1 MANADRSA
9 EQFRKMTETPI
20 PKLILSLAAPTILS
34 MLITSIYNLADTF
47 FVGQISTS
55 ASGAVGIVSSLMAI
69 LQALGFMLGHGSGSI
84 ISRSL
89 GSQNTDAA
97 TRFASTSFFTALV
110 FGGIITAAGLLTLPD
125 FMMLLG
131 STETIL
137 PHACAYA
144 RYILLAAGMRQDVPR
159 VGAGMRQDGHAC
171 AYARYIL
178 LAAPIMMSSL
188 VMNNILRYEGKASFA
203 MIGLVT
209 GGLLNIAL
217 DPLFIFGL
225 GMGTAGAGLAT
236 ALSQT
241 ISFCILLSMF
251 LRGKTVSQFRITAV
265 THSPAE
271 FGTILMTGM
280 PSFGRQGLNSIGG
293 MLLNIA
299 ARGYGDAAVAGTSI
313 VSRIFMFI
321 ISVAIGTGQGFQP
334 VAGFN
339 YGARKYHRVQQACL
353 FTMAAS
359 FCFLSV
365 ILTACW
371 FNAETLIRLFR
382 DDPEVTAV
390 ALPAFRFQC
399 FAMLLQPV
407 IVAGNMLFQSIGKS
421 GRATFLAC
429 CRQGVFFIPLIL
441 TLPRVFGLLGVEI
454 CQPIADVLTF
464 FVTVPFLFPFLRQL
478 VRMDESEAAEV

>member
-1 MANADRSA
+1 MTSDDRSA
-9 EQFRKMTETPI
+9 LQFRRMTETPI
-20 PKLILSLAAPTILS
+20 PQLVLSLAAPTILS

-55 ASGAVGIVSSLMAI
+55 ASGAVGVVSSLMAI
-69 LQALGFMLGHGSGSI
+69 IQALGFMLGHGAGTI

-89 GSQNTDAA
+89 GSRDTTAA

-110 FGGIITAAGLLTLPD
+110 FGVVLAVAGLGTLPH

-144 RYILLAAGMRQDVPR
+144 RPIL
-159 VGAGMRQDGHAC
+159 
-171 AYARYIL
+171 I
-178 LAAPIMMSSL
+178 AAPLMISSL

-209 GGLLNIAL
+209 GGMLNIAL
-217 DPLFIFGL
+217 DPLFMFVFGL
-225 GMGTAGAGLAT
+225 GTAGAGIAT
-236 ALSQT
+236 ALSQS

-251 LRGKTVSQFRITAV
+251 LRGKTVSQFRLSAV
-265 THSPAE
+265 TREARD
-271 FGTILMTGM
+271 FGRILLGGA

-293 MLLNIA
+293 MLLNLA
-299 ARGYGDAAVAGTSI
+299 ARSYGDAAVAGMSI

-321 ISVAIGTGQGFQP
+321 ISVAIGVGQGLQP
-334 VAGFN
+334 VASFN
-339 YGARKYHRVQQACL
+339 YGARKYRRVRQAAI
-353 FTMAAS
+353 FTIEAA
-359 FCFLSV
+359 FCMLV
-365 ILTACW
+365 VLVGLCW
-371 FNAETLIRLFR
+371 VNSDALIRLFR
-382 DDPEVTAV
+382 DDPAVTAV
-390 ALPAFRFQC
+390 ALPAFHYQC
-399 FAMLLQPV
+399 LAMLLQPI
-407 IVAGNMLFQSIGKS
+407 IVVANMTFQSVGAS

-441 TLPRVFGLLGVEI
+441 ILPRTHGLFGVEI

-464 FVTVPFLFPFLRQL
+464 LVSLPFLLAFLQQL
-478 VRMDESEAAEV
+478 GRMDDAEQSKTAS

>member
-1 MANADRSA
+1 MTSDDRSA
-9 EQFRKMTETPI
+9 LQFRRMTETPI
-20 PKLILSLAAPTILS
+20 PQLVLSLAAPTILS

-144 RYILLAAGMRQDVPR
+144 RYILLAA
-159 VGAGMRQDGHAC
+159 
-171 AYARYIL
+171 
-178 LAAPIMMSSL
+178 PIMMSSL

-265 THSPAE
+265 TREARD
-271 FGTILMTGM
+271 FGRILLGGA

-293 MLLNIA
+293 MLLNLA
-299 ARGYGDAAVAGTSI
+299 ARGHGDAAVAGMSI

-321 ISVAIGTGQGFQP
+321 ISVAIGVGQGLQP
-334 VAGFN
+334 VASFN
-339 YGARKYHRVQQACL
+339 YGARKYRRVRQAAI
-353 FTMAAS
+353 FTIEAA
-359 FCFLSV
+359 FCMLV
-365 ILTACW
+365 VLVGLCW
-371 FNAETLIRLFR
+371 VNGDVLIRLFR
-382 DDPEVTAV
+382 DDPAVTAV
-390 ALPAFRFQC
+390 ALPAFHYQC
-399 FAMLLQPV
+399 LAMLLQPI
-407 IVAGNMLFQSIGKS
+407 IVVANMTFQSVGAS

-441 TLPRVFGLLGVEI
+441 ILPRTHGLFGVEI

-464 FVTVPFLFPFLRQL
+464 LVSLPFLIAFLQQL
-478 VRMDESEAAEV
+478 GRMDDAEQSKTAS

>member
-1 MANADRSA
+1 MTSDDRSA
-9 EQFRKMTETPI
+9 LQFRRMTETPI
-20 PKLILSLAAPTILS
+20 PQLVLSLAAPTILS

-55 ASGAVGIVSSLMAI
+55 ASGAVGVVSSLMAI
-69 LQALGFMLGHGSGSI
+69 IQALGFMLGHGAGTI

-89 GSQNTDAA
+89 GSRDTTAA

-110 FGGIITAAGLLTLPD
+110 FGVVLAVAGLGTLPH

-144 RYILLAAGMRQDVPR
+144 RPILM
-159 VGAGMRQDGHAC
+159 
-171 AYARYIL
+171 
-178 LAAPIMMSSL
+178 AAPLMISSL

-209 GGLLNIAL
+209 GGVLNIAL
-217 DPLFIFGL
+217 DPLFMFVFGL
-225 GMGTAGAGLAT
+225 GTAGAGIAT
-236 ALSQT
+236 ALSQS

-251 LRGKTVSQFRITAV
+251 LRGKTVSQFRLSAV
-265 THSPAE
+265 TREARD
-271 FGTILMTGM
+271 FGRILLGGA

-293 MLLNIA
+293 MLLNLA
-299 ARGYGDAAVAGTSI
+299 ARSHGDAAVAGMSI

-321 ISVAIGTGQGFQP
+321 ISVAIGVGQGLQP
-334 VAGFN
+334 VASFN
-339 YGARKYHRVQQACL
+339 YGARKYRRVRQAAI
-353 FTMAAS
+353 FTIEAA
-359 FCFLSV
+359 FCMLV
-365 ILTACW
+365 VLVGLCW
-371 FNAETLIRLFR
+371 VNGDALIRLFR
-382 DDPEVTAV
+382 DDPAVTAV
-390 ALPAFRFQC
+390 VLPAFHYQC
-399 FAMLLQPV
+399 LAMLLHPI
-407 IVAGNMLFQSIGKS
+407 IVVANMTFQSVGAS

-441 TLPRVFGLLGVEI
+441 ILPRTHGLFGVEI

-464 FVTVPFLFPFLRQL
+464 LVSLPFLIAFLQQL
-478 VRMDESEAAEV
+478 GRMDDAEQSKTAS

>member
-1 MANADRSA
+1 MTSDDRSA
-9 EQFRKMTETPI
+9 LQFRRMTETPI
-20 PKLILSLAAPTILS
+20 PQLILSLAAPTILS

-55 ASGAVGIVSSLMAI
+55 ASGAVGVVSSLMAI
-69 LQALGFMLGHGSGSI
+69 IQALGFMLGHGAGTI

-89 GSQNTDAA
+89 GSRDTTAA

-110 FGGIITAAGLLTLPD
+110 FGVVLAVAGLGTLPH

-144 RYILLAAGMRQDVPR
+144 RPIL
-159 VGAGMRQDGHAC
+159 
-171 AYARYIL
+171 I
-178 LAAPIMMSSL
+178 AAPLMISSL

-251 LRGKTVSQFRITAV
+251 LRGKTVSQFRLSAV
-265 THSPAE
+265 TREARD
-271 FGTILMTGM
+271 FGRILLGGA

-293 MLLNIA
+293 MLLNLA
-299 ARGYGDAAVAGTSI
+299 ARSYGDAAVAGMSI

-321 ISVAIGTGQGFQP
+321 ISVAIGVGQGLQP
-334 VAGFN
+334 VASFN
-339 YGARKYHRVQQACL
+339 YGARKYRRVRQAAI
-353 FTMAAS
+353 FTIEAA
-359 FCFLSV
+359 FCMLV
-365 ILTACW
+365 VLVGLCW
-371 FNAETLIRLFR
+371 VNGDVLIRLFR
-382 DDPEVTAV
+382 DDPAVTAV
-390 ALPAFRFQC
+390 ALPAFHYQC
-399 FAMLLQPV
+399 LAMLLQPI
-407 IVAGNMLFQSIGKS
+407 IVVANMTFQSVGAS

-441 TLPRVFGLLGVEI
+441 ILPRTHGLFGVEI

-464 FVTVPFLFPFLRQL
+464 LVSLPFLIAFLQQL
-478 VRMDESEAAEV
+478 GRMDDAEQSKTAS

>member
-1 MANADRSA
+1 MTSDDRSA
-9 EQFRKMTETPI
+9 LQFRRMTETPI
-20 PKLILSLAAPTILS
+20 PQLILSLAAPTILS

-55 ASGAVGIVSSLMAI
+55 ASGAVGVVSSLMAI
-69 LQALGFMLGHGSGSI
+69 IQALGFMLGHGAGTI

-89 GSQNTDAA
+89 GSRDTTAA

-110 FGGIITAAGLLTLPD
+110 FGVVLAVAGLGTLPH

-144 RYILLAAGMRQDVPR
+144 RPIL
-159 VGAGMRQDGHAC
+159 
-171 AYARYIL
+171 I
-178 LAAPIMMSSL
+178 AAPLMISSL

-209 GGLLNIAL
+209 GGVLNIAL
-217 DPLFIFGL
+217 DPLFMFVFGL
-225 GMGTAGAGLAT
+225 GTAGAGIAT
-236 ALSQT
+236 ALSQS

-251 LRGKTVSQFRITAV
+251 LRGKTVSQFRLSTV
-265 THSPAE
+265 TREARD
-271 FGTILMTGM
+271 FGRILLGGA

-293 MLLNIA
+293 MLLNLA
-299 ARGYGDAAVAGTSI
+299 ARSYGDAAVAGMSI

-321 ISVAIGTGQGFQP
+321 ISVAIGVGQGLQP
-334 VAGFN
+334 VASFN
-339 YGARKYHRVQQACL
+339 YGARKYRRVRQAAI
-353 FTMAAS
+353 FTIEAA
-359 FCFLSV
+359 FCMLV
-365 ILTACW
+365 VLVGLCW
-371 FNAETLIRLFR
+371 VNGDALIRLFR
-382 DDPEVTAV
+382 DDPAVTAV
-390 ALPAFRFQC
+390 ALPAFHYQC
-399 FAMLLQPV
+399 LAMLLQPI
-407 IVAGNMLFQSIGKS
+407 IVVANMTFQSVGAS

-441 TLPRVFGLLGVEI
+441 ILPRTHGLFGVEI

-464 FVTVPFLFPFLRQL
+464 LVSLPFLIAFLQQL
-478 VRMDESEAAEV
+478 GRMDDAEQSKTAS

>member
-1 MANADRSA
+1 MTSDDRSA
-9 EQFRKMTETPI
+9 LQFRRMTETPI
-20 PKLILSLAAPTILS
+20 PQLVLSLAAPTILS

-55 ASGAVGIVSSLMAI
+55 ASGAVGVVSSLMAI
-69 LQALGFMLGHGSGSI
+69 IQALGFMLGHGAGTI

-89 GSQNTDAA
+89 GSRDTTAA

-110 FGGIITAAGLLTLPD
+110 FGVVLAVAGLGTLPH

-144 RYILLAAGMRQDVPR
+144 RPIL
-159 VGAGMRQDGHAC
+159 
-171 AYARYIL
+171 I
-178 LAAPIMMSSL
+178 AAPLMISSL

-251 LRGKTVSQFRITAV
+251 LRGKTVSQFRLSAV
-265 THSPAE
+265 TREARD
-271 FGTILMTGM
+271 FGRILLGGA

-293 MLLNIA
+293 MLLNLA
-299 ARGYGDAAVAGTSI
+299 ARGYGDAAVAGMSI

-321 ISVAIGTGQGFQP
+321 ISVAIGVGQGLQP
-334 VAGFN
+334 VASFN
-339 YGARKYHRVQQACL
+339 YGARKYRRVRQAAI
-353 FTMAAS
+353 FTIEAA
-359 FCFLSV
+359 FCMLV
-365 ILTACW
+365 VLVGLCW
-371 FNAETLIRLFR
+371 VNGDALIRLFR
-382 DDPEVTAV
+382 DDPAVTAV
-390 ALPAFRFQC
+390 ALPAFHYQC
-399 FAMLLQPV
+399 LAMLLHPI
-407 IVAGNMLFQSIGKS
+407 IVVANMTFQSVGAS

-441 TLPRVFGLLGVEI
+441 ILPRTHGLFGVEI

-464 FVTVPFLFPFLRQL
+464 LVSLPFLLAFLQQL
-478 VRMDESEAAEV
+478 GRMDDAEQSKTAS

>member
-1 MANADRSA
+1 MSTEDRTA
-9 EQFRKMTETPI
+9 QQFRKMTETPI

-55 ASGAVGIVSSLMAI
+55 ASGAVGVVSSLMAI
-69 LQALGFMLGHGSGSI
+69 IQALGFMLGHGAGSI

-89 GSQNTDAA
+89 GSQNTKAA
-97 TRFASTSFFTALV
+97 TRFASTSFFTALT
-110 FGGIITAAGLLTLPD
+110 FGLILAAVGLTTLPH

-144 RYILLAAGMRQDVPR
+144 RPIL
-159 VGAGMRQDGHAC
+159 
-171 AYARYIL
+171 I
-178 LAAPIMMSSL
+178 AAPLMMSSL

-209 GGLLNIAL
+209 GGVLNMVL
-217 DPLFIFGL
+217 DPVFIFGFGL
-225 GMGTAGAGLAT
+225 GTAGAGIAT
-236 ALSQT
+236 ALSQS

-251 LRGKTVSQFRITAV
+251 LRGKTVSQFQLSAV
-265 THSPAE
+265 TRSPAE
-271 FGTILMTGM
+271 FGTILMTGL

-299 ARGYGDAAVAGTSI
+299 ARSYGDAAVAGMSI

-339 YGARKYHRVQQACL
+339 YGARKYRRVEKACV
-353 FTMAAS
+353 FTICAS

-365 ILTACW
+365 IIAACW
-371 FNAETLIRLFR
+371 FNAEALIKLFR
-382 DDPEVTAV
+382 DDPEVTAI
-390 ALPAFRFQC
+390 ALPAFRYQC
-399 FAMLLQPV
+399 FACFLQPV

-441 TLPRVFGLLGVEI
+441 TLPRMFGLLGIEI

-464 FVTVPFLFPFLRQL
+464 VVTVPFLFPFLHQL
-478 VRMDESEAAEV
+478 VKMEEAETAKA

>member
-1 MANADRSA
+1 MTSDDRSA
-9 EQFRKMTETPI
+9 LQFRRMTETPI
-20 PKLILSLAAPTILS
+20 PQLILSLAAPTILS

-55 ASGAVGIVSSLMAI
+55 ASGAVGVVSSLMAI
-69 LQALGFMLGHGSGSI
+69 IQALGFMLGHGAGTI

-89 GSQNTDAA
+89 GNRDTTAA

-110 FGGIITAAGLLTLPD
+110 FGVVLAVAGLGTLPH

-144 RYILLAAGMRQDVPR
+144 RPIL
-159 VGAGMRQDGHAC
+159 
-171 AYARYIL
+171 I
-178 LAAPIMMSSL
+178 AAPLMISSL

-209 GGLLNIAL
+209 GGVLNIAL
-217 DPLFIFGL
+217 DPLFMFVFGL
-225 GMGTAGAGLAT
+225 GTAGSGIAT
-236 ALSQT
+236 ALSQS

-251 LRGKTVSQFRITAV
+251 LRGKTVSQFRLSTV
-265 THSPAE
+265 TREARD
-271 FGTILMTGM
+271 FGRILLGGA

-293 MLLNIA
+293 MLLNLA
-299 ARGYGDAAVAGTSI
+299 ARSYGDAAVAGMSI

-321 ISVAIGTGQGFQP
+321 ISVAIGVGQGLQP
-334 VAGFN
+334 VASFN
-339 YGARKYHRVQQACL
+339 YGARKYRRVRQAAI
-353 FTMAAS
+353 FTIEAA
-359 FCFLSV
+359 FCMLV
-365 ILTACW
+365 VLVGLCW
-371 FNAETLIRLFR
+371 VNGDALVRLFR
-382 DDPEVTAV
+382 DDPAVTAV
-390 ALPAFRFQC
+390 ALPAFHYQC
-399 FAMLLQPV
+399 LAMLLQPI
-407 IVAGNMLFQSIGKS
+407 IVVANMTFQSVGAS

-441 TLPRVFGLLGVEI
+441 ILPRTHGLFGVEI

-464 FVTVPFLFPFLRQL
+464 LVSLPFLIEFLQQL
-478 VRMDESEAAEV
+478 GRMDDAEQSKTAS

>member
-55 ASGAVGIVSSLMAI
+55 ASGAVGVVSSLMAI
-69 LQALGFMLGHGSGSI
+69 IQALGFMLGHGAGTI

-89 GSQNTDAA
+89 GSRDTTAA

-110 FGGIITAAGLLTLPD
+110 FGVVLAVAGLGTLPH

-144 RYILLAAGMRQDVPR
+144 RPIL
-159 VGAGMRQDGHAC
+159 
-171 AYARYIL
+171 I
-178 LAAPIMMSSL
+178 AAPLMISSL

-209 GGLLNIAL
+209 GGVLNIAL
-217 DPLFIFGL
+217 DPLFMFVFGL
-225 GMGTAGAGLAT
+225 GTAGAGIAT
-236 ALSQT
+236 ALSQS

-251 LRGKTVSQFRITAV
+251 LRGKTVSQFRLSAV
-265 THSPAE
+265 TREARD
-271 FGTILMTGM
+271 FGRILLGGA

-293 MLLNIA
+293 MLLNLA
-299 ARGYGDAAVAGTSI
+299 ARSYGDAAVAGMSI

-339 YGARKYHRVQQACL
+339 YGAQKYRRVQQACL

-478 VRMDESEAAEV
+478 VRMDEAEAAKA

>member
-1 MANADRSA
+1 MSA
-9 EQFRKMTETPI
+9 EDRTAQQFRKMTETPI

-55 ASGAVGIVSSLMAI
+55 ASGAVGVVSSLMAI
-69 LQALGFMLGHGSGSI
+69 IQALGFMLGHGAGSI

-89 GSQNTDAA
+89 GSQNTKAA
-97 TRFASTSFFTALV
+97 TRFASTSFFTALT
-110 FGGIITAAGLLTLPD
+110 FGLILAAVGLTTLPH

-144 RYILLAAGMRQDVPR
+144 RPIL
-159 VGAGMRQDGHAC
+159 
-171 AYARYIL
+171 I
-178 LAAPIMMSSL
+178 AAPLMMSSL

-209 GGLLNIAL
+209 GGVLNMVL
-217 DPLFIFGL
+217 DPVFIFGFGL
-225 GMGTAGAGLAT
+225 GTAGAGIAT
-236 ALSQT
+236 ALSQS

-251 LRGKTVSQFRITAV
+251 LRGKTVSQFQLSAV
-265 THSPAE
+265 TRSPAE
-271 FGTILMTGM
+271 FGTILMTGL

-299 ARGYGDAAVAGTSI
+299 ARSYGDAAVAGMSI

-321 ISVAIGTGQGFQP
+321 ISVAVGTGQGFQP

-339 YGARKYHRVQQACL
+339 YGARKYRRVEKACV
-353 FTMAAS
+353 FTMCAS

-365 ILTACW
+365 IIAACW
-371 FNAETLIRLFR
+371 FNAEALIKLFR
-382 DDPEVTAV
+382 DDPEVTAI
-390 ALPAFRFQC
+390 ALPAFRYQC
-399 FAMLLQPV
+399 FACFLQPV

-441 TLPRVFGLLGVEI
+441 TLPRMFGLLGIEI

-464 FVTVPFLFPFLRQL
+464 VVTVPFLFPFLHQL
-478 VRMDESEAAEV
+478 VKMEEAETAKA

>member
-1 MANADRSA
+1 MSA
-9 EQFRKMTETPI
+9 EDRTAQQFRKMTETPI

-55 ASGAVGIVSSLMAI
+55 ASGAVGVVSSLMAI
-69 LQALGFMLGHGSGSI
+69 IQALGFMLGHGAGSI

-89 GSQNTDAA
+89 GSQNTKAA
-97 TRFASTSFFTALV
+97 TRFASTSFFTALT
-110 FGGIITAAGLLTLPD
+110 FGLILAAVGLTTLPH

-144 RYILLAAGMRQDVPR
+144 RPIL
-159 VGAGMRQDGHAC
+159 
-171 AYARYIL
+171 I
-178 LAAPIMMSSL
+178 AAPLMMSSL

-209 GGLLNIAL
+209 GGVLNMVL
-217 DPLFIFGL
+217 DPVFIFGFGL
-225 GMGTAGAGLAT
+225 GTAGAGIAT
-236 ALSQT
+236 ALSQS

-251 LRGKTVSQFRITAV
+251 LRGKTVSQFQLSAV

-271 FGTILMTGM
+271 FGTILTTGL

-299 ARGYGDAAVAGTSI
+299 ARSYGDAAVAGMSI

-339 YGARKYHRVQQACL
+339 YGARKYRRVEKACV
-353 FTMAAS
+353 FTMCAS

-365 ILTACW
+365 IIAACW
-371 FNAETLIRLFR
+371 FNAEALIKLFR
-382 DDPEVTAV
+382 DDPEVTAI
-390 ALPAFRFQC
+390 ALPAFRYQC
-399 FAMLLQPV
+399 FACFLQPV

-441 TLPRVFGLLGVEI
+441 TLPRMFGLLGIEI

-464 FVTVPFLFPFLRQL
+464 VVTVPFLFPFLHQL
-478 VRMDESEAAEV
+478 VKMEEAETAKA

>member
-1 MANADRSA
+1 
-9 EQFRKMTETPI
+9 
-20 PKLILSLAAPTILS
+20 
-34 MLITSIYNLADTF
+34 
-47 FVGQISTS
+47 
-55 ASGAVGIVSSLMAI
+55 
-69 LQALGFMLGHGSGSI
+69 MLGHGAGSI

-89 GSQNTDAA
+89 GSQNTKAA
-97 TRFASTSFFTALV
+97 TRFASTSFFTALT
-110 FGGIITAAGLLTLPD
+110 FGLILAAVGLTALPH

-144 RYILLAAGMRQDVPR
+144 RPIL
-159 VGAGMRQDGHAC
+159 
-171 AYARYIL
+171 I
-178 LAAPIMMSSL
+178 AAPLMMSSL

-209 GGLLNIAL
+209 GGVLNMVL
-217 DPLFIFGL
+217 DPVFIFGFGL
-225 GMGTAGAGLAT
+225 GTAGAGIAT
-236 ALSQT
+236 ALSQS

-251 LRGKTVSQFRITAV
+251 LRGKTVSQFQLSAV
-265 THSPAE
+265 TRSPAE
-271 FGTILMTGM
+271 FGTILMTGL

-299 ARGYGDAAVAGTSI
+299 ARSYGDAAVAGMSI

-321 ISVAIGTGQGFQP
+321 ISVAIGTGQGSHP

-339 YGARKYHRVQQACL
+339 YGARKYRRVEKACV
-353 FTMAAS
+353 FTMCAS

-365 ILTACW
+365 IIAACW
-371 FNAETLIRLFR
+371 FNAEALIKLFR
-382 DDPEVTAV
+382 DDPEVTAI
-390 ALPAFRFQC
+390 ALPAFRYQC
-399 FAMLLQPV
+399 FACFLQPV

-441 TLPRVFGLLGVEI
+441 TLPRMLGLLGIEI

-464 FVTVPFLFPFLRQL
+464 VVTVPFLFPFLHQL
-478 VRMDESEAAEV
+478 VKMEEAETAKA

>member
-69 LQALGFMLGHGSGSI
+69 IQALGFMLGHGSGSI

-137 PHACAYA
+137 P
-144 RYILLAAGMRQDVPR
+144 
-159 VGAGMRQDGHAC
+159 HAC

-299 ARGYGDAAVAGTSI
+299 ARGYGDAAVAGMSI

-339 YGARKYHRVQQACL
+339 YGAKKYHRVQQACL

-365 ILTACW
+365 ILTVCW

-390 ALPAFRFQC
+390 ALPAFRYQC

-454 CQPIADVLTF
+454 CQPIA
-464 FVTVPFLFPFLRQL
+464 
-478 VRMDESEAAEV
+478 EC

>member
-1 MANADRSA
+1 MTSDDRSA
-9 EQFRKMTETPI
+9 LQFRRMTETPI
-20 PKLILSLAAPTILS
+20 PQLVLSLAAPTILS

-55 ASGAVGIVSSLMAI
+55 ASGAVGVVSSLMAI
-69 LQALGFMLGHGSGSI
+69 IQALGFMLGHGAGTI

-89 GSQNTDAA
+89 GSRDTTAA

-110 FGGIITAAGLLTLPD
+110 FGVVLAVAGLGTLPH

-144 RYILLAAGMRQDVPR
+144 RPIR
-159 VGAGMRQDGHAC
+159 
-171 AYARYIL
+171 I
-178 LAAPIMMSSL
+178 AAPLMISSL

-209 GGLLNIAL
+209 GGVLNIAL
-217 DPLFIFGL
+217 DPLFMFVFGL
-225 GMGTAGAGLAT
+225 GTAGAGIAT
-236 ALSQT
+236 ALSQS

-251 LRGKTVSQFRITAV
+251 LRGKTVSQFRLSAV
-265 THSPAE
+265 TREARD
-271 FGTILMTGM
+271 FGRILLGGA

-293 MLLNIA
+293 MLLNLA
-299 ARGYGDAAVAGTSI
+299 ARSYGDAAVAGMSI

-321 ISVAIGTGQGFQP
+321 ISVAIGVGQGLQP
-334 VAGFN
+334 VASFN
-339 YGARKYHRVQQACL
+339 YGARKYRRVRQAAI
-353 FTMAAS
+353 FTIEAA
-359 FCFLSV
+359 FCMLV
-365 ILTACW
+365 VLVGLCW
-371 FNAETLIRLFR
+371 VNGDALIRLFR
-382 DDPEVTAV
+382 DDPAVTAV
-390 ALPAFRFQC
+390 ALPAFHYQC
-399 FAMLLQPV
+399 LAMLLQPI
-407 IVAGNMLFQSIGKS
+407 IVVANMTFQSVGAS

-441 TLPRVFGLLGVEI
+441 ILPRTHGLFGVEI

-464 FVTVPFLFPFLRQL
+464 LVSLPFLIAFLQQL
-478 VRMDESEAAEV
+478 GRMDDAEQSKTAS

>member
-1 MANADRSA
+1 MTSDDRSA
-9 EQFRKMTETPI
+9 LQFRRMTETPI
-20 PKLILSLAAPTILS
+20 PQLVLSLAAPTILS

-55 ASGAVGIVSSLMAI
+55 ASGAVGVVSSLMAI
-69 LQALGFMLGHGSGSI
+69 IQALGFMLGHGAGTI

-89 GSQNTDAA
+89 GSRDTTAA

-110 FGGIITAAGLLTLPD
+110 FGVMLAVAGLGTLPH

-144 RYILLAAGMRQDVPR
+144 RPIL
-159 VGAGMRQDGHAC
+159 
-171 AYARYIL
+171 I
-178 LAAPIMMSSL
+178 AAPLMISSL

-209 GGLLNIAL
+209 GGVLNIAL
-217 DPLFIFGL
+217 DPLFMFVFGL
-225 GMGTAGAGLAT
+225 GTAGAGIAT
-236 ALSQT
+236 ALSQS

-251 LRGKTVSQFRITAV
+251 LRGKTVSQFRLSAV
-265 THSPAE
+265 TREARD
-271 FGTILMTGM
+271 FGRILLGGA

-293 MLLNIA
+293 MLLNLA
-299 ARGYGDAAVAGTSI
+299 ARGYGDAAVAGMSI

-321 ISVAIGTGQGFQP
+321 ISVAIGVGQGLQP
-334 VAGFN
+334 VASFN
-339 YGARKYHRVQQACL
+339 YGARKYRRVRQAAI
-353 FTMAAS
+353 FTIEAA
-359 FCFLSV
+359 FCMLV
-365 ILTACW
+365 VLVGLCW
-371 FNAETLIRLFR
+371 VNGDALIRLFR
-382 DDPEVTAV
+382 DDPAVTAV
-390 ALPAFRFQC
+390 ALPAFHYQC
-399 FAMLLQPV
+399 LAMLLPPI
-407 IVAGNMLFQSIGKS
+407 IVVANMTFQSVGAS

-441 TLPRVFGLLGVEI
+441 ILPRTHGLFGVEI

-464 FVTVPFLFPFLRQL
+464 LVSLPFLIAFLQQL
-478 VRMDESEAAEV
+478 GRMDDAEQSKTAS

>member
-1 MANADRSA
+1 MTSDDRSA
-9 EQFRKMTETPI
+9 LQFRRMTETPI
-20 PKLILSLAAPTILS
+20 PQLVLSLAAPTILS

-55 ASGAVGIVSSLMAI
+55 ASGAVGVVSSLMAI
-69 LQALGFMLGHGSGSI
+69 IQALGFMLGHGAGTI

-89 GSQNTDAA
+89 GSRDTTAA

-110 FGGIITAAGLLTLPD
+110 FGVVLAVAGLGTLPH

-144 RYILLAAGMRQDVPR
+144 RPIL
-159 VGAGMRQDGHAC
+159 
-171 AYARYIL
+171 I
-178 LAAPIMMSSL
+178 AAPLMISSL

-209 GGLLNIAL
+209 GGVLNIAL
-217 DPLFIFGL
+217 DPLFMFVFGL
-225 GMGTAGAGLAT
+225 GTAGAGIAT
-236 ALSQT
+236 ALSQS

-251 LRGKTVSQFRITAV
+251 LRGKTVSQFRLSAV
-265 THSPAE
+265 TREARD
-271 FGTILMTGM
+271 FGRILLGGA

-293 MLLNIA
+293 MLLNLA
-299 ARGYGDAAVAGTSI
+299 ARSYGDAAVAGMSI

-321 ISVAIGTGQGFQP
+321 ISVAIGVGQGLQP
-334 VAGFN
+334 VASFN
-339 YGARKYHRVQQACL
+339 YGARKYRRVRQAAI
-353 FTMAAS
+353 FTIEAA
-359 FCFLSV
+359 FCMLV
-365 ILTACW
+365 VLVGLCW
-371 FNAETLIRLFR
+371 VNGDALIRLFR
-382 DDPEVTAV
+382 DDPAVTAV
-390 ALPAFRFQC
+390 ALPAFHYQC
-399 FAMLLQPV
+399 LAMLLHPI
-407 IVAGNMLFQSIGKS
+407 IVVANMAFQSVGAS

-441 TLPRVFGLLGVEI
+441 ILPRTHGLFGVEI

-464 FVTVPFLFPFLRQL
+464 LVSLPFLLAFLQQL
-478 VRMDESEAAEV
+478 GRMDDAEQAKASS

>member
-1 MANADRSA
+1 MSA
-9 EQFRKMTETPI
+9 EDRTAQQFRKMTETPI

-55 ASGAVGIVSSLMAI
+55 ASGAVGVVSSLMAI
-69 LQALGFMLGHGSGSI
+69 IQALGFMLGHGAGSI

-89 GSQNTDAA
+89 GSQNTKAA

-110 FGGIITAAGLLTLPD
+110 FGDIITAAGLLTLPD

-144 RYILLAAGMRQDVPR
+144 RPIL
-159 VGAGMRQDGHAC
+159 
-171 AYARYIL
+171 I
-178 LAAPIMMSSL
+178 AAPLMMSSL

-209 GGLLNIAL
+209 GGVLNMVL
-217 DPLFIFGL
+217 DPVFIFGFGL
-225 GMGTAGAGLAT
+225 GTAGAGIAT
-236 ALSQT
+236 ALSQS

-251 LRGKTVSQFRITAV
+251 LRGKTVSQFQLSAV
-265 THSPAE
+265 TRSPAE

-299 ARGYGDAAVAGTSI
+299 ARGYGDAAVAGMSI

-339 YGARKYHRVQQACL
+339 YGARKYRRVEKACV
-353 FTMAAS
+353 FTMCAS

-365 ILTACW
+365 IIAACW
-371 FNAETLIRLFR
+371 FNAEALIKLFR
-382 DDPEVTAV
+382 DDPEVTAI
-390 ALPAFRFQC
+390 ALPAFRYQC
-399 FAMLLQPV
+399 FACFLQPV

-441 TLPRVFGLLGVEI
+441 TLPRMFGLLGIEI

-464 FVTVPFLFPFLRQL
+464 VVTVPFLFPFLHQL
-478 VRMDESEAAEV
+478 VKTEEAETAKV

>member
-1 MANADRSA
+1 MASN
-9 EQFRKMTETPI
+9 ELNIQQYKKMTETPI
-20 PKLILSLAAPTILS
+20 PKLILGLAAPTILS

-144 RYILLAAGMRQDVPR
+144 RYILLAA
-159 VGAGMRQDGHAC
+159 
-171 AYARYIL
+171 
-178 LAAPIMMSSL
+178 PIMMSSL

-265 THSPAE
+265 TRSPAE

-299 ARGYGDAAVAGTSI
+299 ARGYGDAAVAGMSI

-321 ISVAIGTGQGFQP
+321 LSVVIGVGQGLQP
-334 VAGFN
+334 VAAFN
-339 YGARKYHRVQQACL
+339 YGAHKFRRVRQAAI
-353 FTMAAS
+353 FTMGAA
-359 FCFLSV
+359 FCMLV
-365 ILTACW
+365 VLVALCW
-371 FNAETLIRLFR
+371 VDSDALIRLFR

-390 ALPAFRFQC
+390 ALPAFHYQC
-399 FAMLLQPV
+399 LAILLQPV
-407 IVAGNMLFQSIGKS
+407 IVVANMTFQSVGKA

-441 TLPRVFGLLGVEI
+441 ILPRTLGLMGVET
-454 CQPIADVLTF
+454 CQPIADVFTF
-464 FVTVPFLFPFLRQL
+464 IVSLPFLLAFLNQL
-478 VRMDESEAAEV
+478 SRMDDAEKARSAS

>member
-69 LQALGFMLGHGSGSI
+69 IQALGFMLGHGSGSI

-144 RYILLAAGMRQDVPR
+144 RYILLAA
-159 VGAGMRQDGHAC
+159 
-171 AYARYIL
+171 
-178 LAAPIMMSSL
+178 PIMMSSL

-209 GGLLNIAL
+209 GGVLNIAL
-217 DPLFIFGL
+217 DPLFMFVFGL
-225 GMGTAGAGLAT
+225 GTAGAGIAT
-236 ALSQT
+236 ALSQS

-251 LRGKTVSQFRITAV
+251 LRGKTVSQFRLSTV
-265 THSPAE
+265 TREARD
-271 FGTILMTGM
+271 FGRILLGGA

-293 MLLNIA
+293 MLLNLA
-299 ARGYGDAAVAGTSI
+299 ARSYGDAAVAGMSI

-321 ISVAIGTGQGFQP
+321 ISVAIGVGQGLQP
-334 VAGFN
+334 VASFN
-339 YGARKYHRVQQACL
+339 YGARKYRRVRQAAI
-353 FTMAAS
+353 FTIEAA
-359 FCFLSV
+359 FCMLV
-365 ILTACW
+365 VLVGLCW
-371 FNAETLIRLFR
+371 VNGDALVRLFR
-382 DDPEVTAV
+382 DDPAVTAV
-390 ALPAFRFQC
+390 ALPAFHYQC
-399 FAMLLQPV
+399 LAMLLQPI
-407 IVAGNMLFQSIGKS
+407 IVVANMTFQSVGAS

-441 TLPRVFGLLGVEI
+441 ILPRTHGLFGVEI

-464 FVTVPFLFPFLRQL
+464 LVSLPFLIEFLQQL
-478 VRMDESEAAEV
+478 GRMDDAEQSKTAS

>member
-1 MANADRSA
+1 MTSDDRSA
-9 EQFRKMTETPI
+9 LQFRRMTETPI
-20 PKLILSLAAPTILS
+20 PQLILSLAAPTILS

-144 RYILLAAGMRQDVPR
+144 RYILLAA
-159 VGAGMRQDGHAC
+159 
-171 AYARYIL
+171 
-178 LAAPIMMSSL
+178 PIMMSSL

-217 DPLFIFGL
+217 DPLLIFGL

-251 LRGKTVSQFRITAV
+251 LRGKTVSQFRLSTV
-265 THSPAE
+265 TREARD
-271 FGTILMTGM
+271 FGRILLGGA

-293 MLLNIA
+293 MLLNLA
-299 ARGYGDAAVAGTSI
+299 ARSYGDAAVAGMSI

-321 ISVAIGTGQGFQP
+321 ISVAIGVGQGLQP
-334 VAGFN
+334 VASFN
-339 YGARKYHRVQQACL
+339 YGARKYRRVRQAAI
-353 FTMAAS
+353 FTIEAA
-359 FCFLSV
+359 FCMLV
-365 ILTACW
+365 VLVGLCW
-371 FNAETLIRLFR
+371 VNGDALVRLFR
-382 DDPEVTAV
+382 DDPAVTAV
-390 ALPAFRFQC
+390 ALPAFHYQC
-399 FAMLLQPV
+399 LAMLLQPI
-407 IVAGNMLFQSIGKS
+407 IVVANMTFQSVGAS

-441 TLPRVFGLLGVEI
+441 ILPRTHGLFGVEI

-464 FVTVPFLFPFLRQL
+464 LVSLPFLIEFLQQL
-478 VRMDESEAAEV
+478 GRMDDAEQSKTAS

>member
-1 MANADRSA
+1 MTSDDRSA
-9 EQFRKMTETPI
+9 LQFRQMTETPI
-20 PKLILSLAAPTILS
+20 PQLILSLATPTILS

-55 ASGAVGIVSSLMAI
+55 ASGAVGVVSSLMAI
-69 LQALGFMLGHGSGSI
+69 IQALGFMLGHGAGTI

-89 GSQNTDAA
+89 GSRDTTAA

-110 FGGIITAAGLLTLPD
+110 FGVVLAVAGLGTLPH

-144 RYILLAAGMRQDVPR
+144 RPIL
-159 VGAGMRQDGHAC
+159 
-171 AYARYIL
+171 I
-178 LAAPIMMSSL
+178 AAPLMISSL

-265 THSPAE
+265 TREARD
-271 FGTILMTGM
+271 FGRILLGGA

-293 MLLNIA
+293 MLLNLA
-299 ARGYGDAAVAGTSI
+299 ARGYGDAAVAGMSI

-321 ISVAIGTGQGFQP
+321 ISVAIGVGQGLQP
-334 VAGFN
+334 VASFN
-339 YGARKYHRVQQACL
+339 YGARKYRRVRQAAI
-353 FTMAAS
+353 FTIEAA
-359 FCFLSV
+359 FCMLV
-365 ILTACW
+365 VLVGLCW
-371 FNAETLIRLFR
+371 VNGDALIRLFR
-382 DDPEVTAV
+382 DDPAVTAV
-390 ALPAFRFQC
+390 ALPAFHYQC
-399 FAMLLQPV
+399 LAMLLHPI
-407 IVAGNMLFQSIGKS
+407 IVVANMTFQSVGAS

-441 TLPRVFGLLGVEI
+441 ILPRTHGLFGVEI

-464 FVTVPFLFPFLRQL
+464 LVSLPFLLAFLQQL
-478 VRMDESEAAEV
+478 GRMDDAEQSKTAS

>member
-110 FGGIITAAGLLTLPD
+110 FGGIITVAGLLTLPD

-137 PHACAYA
+137 P
-144 RYILLAAGMRQDVPR
+144 
-159 VGAGMRQDGHAC
+159 HAC

-251 LRGKTVSQFRITAV
+251 LRGKTVSQFRLSAV
-265 THSPAE
+265 TREARD
-271 FGTILMTGM
+271 FGRILLGGA

-293 MLLNIA
+293 MLLNLA
-299 ARGYGDAAVAGTSI
+299 ARGYGDAAVAGMSI

-321 ISVAIGTGQGFQP
+321 ISVAIGVGQGLQP
-334 VAGFN
+334 VASFN
-339 YGARKYHRVQQACL
+339 YGARKYRRVRQAAI
-353 FTMAAS
+353 FTIEAA
-359 FCFLSV
+359 FCMLV
-365 ILTACW
+365 VLVGLCW
-371 FNAETLIRLFR
+371 VNGDVLVRLFR
-382 DDPEVTAV
+382 DDPAVTAV
-390 ALPAFRFQC
+390 ALPAFHYQC
-399 FAMLLQPV
+399 LAMLLQPI
-407 IVAGNMLFQSIGKS
+407 IVVANMTFQSVGAS

-441 TLPRVFGLLGVEI
+441 ILPRTHGLFGVEI

-464 FVTVPFLFPFLRQL
+464 LVSLPFLLAFLQQL
-478 VRMDESEAAEV
+478 GRMDDAEQSKTAS

>member
-1 MANADRSA
+1 MSA
-9 EQFRKMTETPI
+9 EDRTAQQFRKMTETPI

-55 ASGAVGIVSSLMAI
+55 ASGAVGVVSSLMAI
-69 LQALGFMLGHGSGSI
+69 IQALGFMLGHGAGSI

-89 GSQNTDAA
+89 GSQNTKAA
-97 TRFASTSFFTALV
+97 TRFASTSFFTALT
-110 FGGIITAAGLLTLPD
+110 FGLILAAVGLTTLPH
-125 FMMLLG
+125 FMMQLG

-144 RYILLAAGMRQDVPR
+144 RPIL
-159 VGAGMRQDGHAC
+159 
-171 AYARYIL
+171 I
-178 LAAPIMMSSL
+178 AAPLMMSSL

-209 GGLLNIAL
+209 GGVLNMVL
-217 DPLFIFGL
+217 DPVFIFGFGL
-225 GMGTAGAGLAT
+225 GTAGAGIAT
-236 ALSQT
+236 ALSQS

-265 THSPAE
+265 TRSPAE
-271 FGTILMTGM
+271 FGTILMTGL

-299 ARGYGDAAVAGTSI
+299 ARSYGDAAVAGMSI

-321 ISVAIGTGQGFQP
+321 ISVAVGTGQGFQP

-339 YGARKYHRVQQACL
+339 YGARKYRRVEKACV
-353 FTMAAS
+353 FTMCAS

-365 ILTACW
+365 IIAACW
-371 FNAETLIRLFR
+371 FNAEALIKLFR
-382 DDPEVTAV
+382 DDPEVTAI
-390 ALPAFRFQC
+390 ALPAFRYQC
-399 FAMLLQPV
+399 FACFLQPV

-441 TLPRVFGLLGVEI
+441 TLPRAFGLLGVEI

-464 FVTVPFLFPFLRQL
+464 FVTVPFLFPFLHQL
-478 VRMDESEAAEV
+478 VKMEEAETAKA

>member
-1 MANADRSA
+1 MQTKDRSA
-9 EQFRKMTETPI
+9 LQFEKMTQTPV

-47 FVGQISTS
+47 FVGQLSTS

-69 LQALGFMLGHGSGSI
+69 IQALGFMLGHGAGGI

-89 GSQNTDAA
+89 GSQDTHAA
-97 TRFASTSFFTALV
+97 TKFASTSFFTALT
-110 FGGIITAAGLLTLPD
+110 FGAILALCGLATLPD

-144 RYILLAAGMRQDVPR
+144 RPILF
-159 VGAGMRQDGHAC
+159 
-171 AYARYIL
+171 
-178 LAAPIMMSSL
+178 AAPLMMSSL

-209 GGLLNIAL
+209 GGVLNIVL

-225 GMGTAGAGLAT
+225 GMGTAGAGIAT
-236 ALSQT
+236 ALSQA
-241 ISFCILLSMF
+241 ISFGILLSMF
-251 LRGKTVSQFRITAV
+251 LRGRTVSQFRITAV
-265 THSPAE
+265 TRSAQE
-271 FGTILMTGM
+271 FGTILFTGL

-299 ARGYGDAAVAGTSI
+299 ARSYGDAAVAGMSI

-321 ISVAIGTGQGFQP
+321 LSVAIGTGQGFQP

-339 YGARKYHRVQQACL
+339 YGARKYRRVQQACV
-353 FTMAAS
+353 FTMITS
-359 FCFLSV
+359 LCFLSV
-365 ILTACW
+365 IVAACW
-371 FNAETLIRLFR
+371 FNAESLIRLFR

-390 ALPAFRFQC
+390 ALPAFRYQC
-399 FAMLLQPV
+399 IAIFLQPV
-407 IVAGNMLFQSIGKS
+407 IVSGNMLFQSIGKS

-441 TLPRVFGLLGVEI
+441 ILPRLYGLFGIEI

-464 FVTVPFLFPFLRQL
+464 IVTVPFLFPFLHKL
-478 VRMDESEAAEV
+478 VQMDETERAREVAAL

>member
-1 MANADRSA
+1 MTSDDRSA
-9 EQFRKMTETPI
+9 LQFRRMTETPI
-20 PKLILSLAAPTILS
+20 PQLVLSLAAPTILS

-144 RYILLAAGMRQDVPR
+144 RYILLAA
-159 VGAGMRQDGHAC
+159 
-171 AYARYIL
+171 
-178 LAAPIMMSSL
+178 PIMMSSL

-251 LRGKTVSQFRITAV
+251 LRGKTVSQFRLSAV
-265 THSPAE
+265 TREARD
-271 FGTILMTGM
+271 FGRILLGGA
-280 PSFGRQGLNSIGG
+280 PSFSRQGLNSIGG
-293 MLLNIA
+293 MLLNLA
-299 ARGYGDAAVAGTSI
+299 ARSYGDAAVAGMSI

-321 ISVAIGTGQGFQP
+321 ISVAIGVGQGLQP
-334 VAGFN
+334 VASFN
-339 YGARKYHRVQQACL
+339 YGARKYRRVRQAAI
-353 FTMAAS
+353 FTIEAA
-359 FCFLSV
+359 FCMLV
-365 ILTACW
+365 VLVGLCW
-371 FNAETLIRLFR
+371 VNGDALIRLFR
-382 DDPEVTAV
+382 DDPAVTAV
-390 ALPAFRFQC
+390 ALPAFHYQC
-399 FAMLLQPV
+399 LAMLLHPI
-407 IVAGNMLFQSIGKS
+407 IVVANMTFQSVGAS

-441 TLPRVFGLLGVEI
+441 ILPRTHGLFGVEI

-464 FVTVPFLFPFLRQL
+464 LVSLPFLLAFLQQL
-478 VRMDESEAAEV
+478 GRMDDAEQSKTAS

>member
-1 MANADRSA
+1 MFLFKDRVKEKA
-9 EQFRKMTETPI
+9 RFFHGKCRPQRGAVPETPI

-137 PHACAYA
+137 P
-144 RYILLAAGMRQDVPR
+144 
-159 VGAGMRQDGHAC
+159 HAC

-299 ARGYGDAAVAGTSI
+299 ARGYGDAAVAGMSI

-390 ALPAFRFQC
+390 ALPAFRYQC

-441 TLPRVFGLLGVEI
+441 TLPRAFGLLGVEI

-478 VRMDESEAAEV
+478 VRMDEAEAAEV

>member
-1 MANADRSA
+1 MSA
-9 EQFRKMTETPI
+9 EDRTAQQFRKMTETPI

-55 ASGAVGIVSSLMAI
+55 ASGAVGVVSSLMAI
-69 LQALGFMLGHGSGSI
+69 IQALGFMLGHGAGSI

-89 GSQNTDAA
+89 GSQNTKAA
-97 TRFASTSFFTALV
+97 TRFASTSFFTALT
-110 FGGIITAAGLLTLPD
+110 FGLILAAVGLTTLPH

-144 RYILLAAGMRQDVPR
+144 RPIL
-159 VGAGMRQDGHAC
+159 
-171 AYARYIL
+171 I
-178 LAAPIMMSSL
+178 AAPLMMSSL

-209 GGLLNIAL
+209 GGVLNMVL
-217 DPLFIFGL
+217 DPVFIFGFGL
-225 GMGTAGAGLAT
+225 GTAGAGIAT
-236 ALSQT
+236 ALSQS

-251 LRGKTVSQFRITAV
+251 LRGKTVSQFQLSAV

-271 FGTILMTGM
+271 FGTILMTGL

-299 ARGYGDAAVAGTSI
+299 ARSYGDAAVAGMSI

-339 YGARKYHRVQQACL
+339 YGARKYRRVEKACV
-353 FTMAAS
+353 FTMCAS

-365 ILTACW
+365 IVAACW
-371 FNAETLIRLFR
+371 FNAEALIKLFR
-382 DDPEVTAV
+382 DDPEVTAI
-390 ALPAFRFQC
+390 ALPAFRYQC
-399 FAMLLQPV
+399 FACFLQPV

-441 TLPRVFGLLGVEI
+441 TLPRMFGLLGIEI

-464 FVTVPFLFPFLRQL
+464 VVTVPFLFPFLHQL
-478 VRMDESEAAEV
+478 VKMEEVETAHA